1 MPQLQSPDLYRGCCV
16 GSVCCQLSLLPACLA
31 ACSLPESAKQ
41 QQQLTLEGDMGAKE
55 RAGEGAPKAVTWNVN
70 KEAEAKQRWRCA

>member
-1 MPQLQSPDLYRGCCV
+1 MPQLQSPDLYRGGCV

-55 RAGEGAPKAVTWNVN
+55 RGGGR
-70 KEAEAKQRWRCA
+70 AKSRDLEC